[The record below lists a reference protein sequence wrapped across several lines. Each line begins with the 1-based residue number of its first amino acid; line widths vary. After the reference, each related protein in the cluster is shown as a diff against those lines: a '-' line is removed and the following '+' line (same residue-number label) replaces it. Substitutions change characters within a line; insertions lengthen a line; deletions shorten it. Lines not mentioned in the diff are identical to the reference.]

1 MIHFDAFTEKAQE
14 LFRDASQLLERY
26 KHNQLDVEHLF
37 YVLAEEE
44 GVGRELLTKMNV
56 PLPGL
61 LKDLDRLLSKKP
73 QVSTTVGQQIY
84 ITPRLES
91 VVKSAELEAERLK
104 DQFVGVEHLLIAIS
118 REPHLELR
126 QLLDKYGISPETVYG
141 ALREVRGE
149 QRVTDREAEG
159 RYQILER
166 YSLNLTELARKGQ
179 LDPVIGRGRELR
191 RVAQILSRRR
201 KHNPVLIGEPGVG
214 KTAIV
219 EGLAQRI
226 ISGDVP
232 ETLKDKEL
240 ISLDIPAMVAGSKFR
255 GEFEERLKAT
265 IKEVEADHG
274 HTLVF
279 IDELHNIMGAGG
291 AEGAIDASNIL
302 KPPLARGSFQVIGA
316 TTLDEYRQ
324 RIEKDPAL
332 ERRFQKV
339 LIGEPSPAETVE
351 ILRGL
356 RAKLEEHHRLKISD
370 EALQAATKLSQRY
383 ITDRFLPDKAID
395 LVDEAA
401 SKIRVDRTFTPEIE
415 ELEGQ
420 ISGLSERLSALAPA
434 RKREKLSEKLT
445 ELREQRAKLAE
456 EHQARQGQQEV
467 TPADIAEVVSLWT
480 GIPAQ
485 RMLEEERAKLA
496 QMEEQLHRRV
506 IDQQEAVRA
515 VSQAVRRSRAGLSD
529 PHRPTGS
536 FLFLGPTG
544 VGKTELSKALAWFL
558 FADQE
563 ALLRIDMSEYMEK
576 HTVARLIGAPPGYV
590 GYEEGGQLTE
600 AVRRKPYQVILF
612 DEIEKAH
619 HDVFNLLLQLLDEGR
634 LTDGQ
639 GRTVDFKNTLIIL
652 TSNIGSEL
660 ISGHPSLGFEMGNG
674 DKTESLSYAE
684 IKERVLGEVR
694 HTFRPEFINRL
705 DGIIVFKPLSPAD
718 LLQIVEL
725 KLTELRAKL
734 SEQEIELEITQ
745 PAKELLAEQGYDPN
759 YGARPLGRVIRDKL
773 ENAIAT
779 KLIEGKLSEGDRVTV
794 DALEGTFV
802 ISEQAAETVEA

>member
-1 MIHFDAFTEKAQE
+1 MHFDAFTEKAQE

-445 ELREQRAKLAE
+445 ELREQRAKLAR